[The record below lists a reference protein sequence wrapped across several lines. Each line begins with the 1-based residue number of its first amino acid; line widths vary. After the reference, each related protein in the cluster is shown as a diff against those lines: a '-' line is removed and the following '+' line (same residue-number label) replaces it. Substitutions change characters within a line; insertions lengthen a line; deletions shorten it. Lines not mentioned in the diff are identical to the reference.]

1 MQYQKEAEIM
11 VRFILGLFG
20 GGIIGVFVMSL
31 CFAAGKAD
39 ANRY

>member
-1 MQYQKEAEIM
+1 MI
-11 VRFILGLFG
+11 RFVLGLFG

>member
-1 MQYQKEAEIM
+1 MI
-11 VRFILGLFG
+11 RFVLGLSA